1 MILENIHTPADVK
14 ALDRE
19 QLEPLCRELR
29 QFLVEHVSKTGGHL
43 ASNLGAVEL
52 TVAIHRVFDTS
63 KDRLVFDVGHQC
75 YVHKALTGRQAP
87 FDTLRQFGGLSGFPK
102 PRESEHDAFIAGHAS
117 NSVSVALGMA
127 RARTLQHLDYSV
139 LALIGD
145 GALTGGLAYEGLN
158 NAGASGEPLIVLLND
173 NGMSINP
180 NVGAVDSHLSQIR
193 SKPAYYHFKKWYRG
207 LFGQHPME
215 NPLYRFNHK
224 VKTSLKKALWP
235 GSTLFEDMGFTYLGP
250 IDGHDLD
257 RLVHVLA
264 WARELQCPVV
274 VHVKTVKGRGY
285 SFAEQNPDKFH
296 GVGPFDPETGLVK
309 KSGGDDFSA
318 VFGRTLAACAAMT
331 VSIVRLAEPVVSF
344 LSELRQLAGLEPA
357 LLQPLLRTV
366 GIGLLTQLTA
376 SVCADAGESTVAR
389 LIELCGSVLGIYTA
403 LPLLEAVLSLLRT
416 MLEG

>member
-1 MILENIHTPADVK
+1 MDSIRNLPEEQPVFRNYSEELAKIIRSGISPR
-14 ALDRE
+14 AL
-19 QLEPLCRELR
+19 
-29 QFLVEHVSKTGGHL
+29 
-43 ASNLGAVEL
+43 
-52 TVAIHRVFDTS
+52 
-63 KDRLVFDVGHQC
+63 KDRLSDYHQRDIAEVLEELPPAHC
-75 YVHKALTGRQAP
+75 AVVEAP
-87 FDTLRQFGGLSGFPK
+87 DF
-102 PRESEHDAFIAGHAS
+102 
-117 NSVSVALGMA
+117 
-127 RARTLQHLDYSV
+127 
-139 LALIGD
+139 
-145 GALTGGLAYEGLN
+145 TGGKFEEARY
-158 NAGASGEPLIVLLND
+158 LL
-173 NGMSINP
+173 
-180 NVGAVDSHLSQIR
+180 HIR
-193 SKPAYYHFKKWYRG
+193 Q
-207 LFGQHPME
+207 L
-215 NPLYRFNHK
+215 
-224 VKTSLKKALWP
+224 
-235 GSTLFEDMGFTYLGP
+235 
-250 IDGHDLD
+250 
-257 RLVHVLA
+257 LA